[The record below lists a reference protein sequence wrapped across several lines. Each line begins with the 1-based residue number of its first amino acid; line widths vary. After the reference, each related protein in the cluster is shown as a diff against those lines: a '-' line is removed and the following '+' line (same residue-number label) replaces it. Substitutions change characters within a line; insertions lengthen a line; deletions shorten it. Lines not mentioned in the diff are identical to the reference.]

1 MSGHRPHRIFI
12 FISTS
17 AYTLEEREKRKRK
30 NLHENVVLVGASHN
44 KNIRTRL
51 KECERIWL
59 WVHSSSANKHHSIY
73 HDLVNDVKKMKSEPK
88 LSGTSSRGWKDTWKC
103 LLDLIGVDGE
113 YSIKRSDFFGRK
125 KMKWLNTYKHMVYFS
140 VFKSDPEGFAAI
152 WTTECDWKERV

>member
-17 AYTLEEREKRKRK
+17 AFTLEEREKRKRK
-30 NLHENVVLVGASHN
+30 NYMKMWFWLAQVITKTFERGWKNVNAFDYGFIHQVQIN
-44 KNIRTRL
+44 TIQFTM
-51 KECERIWL
+51 IWSMT
-59 WVHSSSANKHHSIY
+59 W
-73 HDLVNDVKKMKSEPK
+73 KKMKSEPK